1 MKDSNNDKKI
11 RSKNR
16 VSKYP
21 PLPPA
26 FRRVTRSQTLA
37 SRLLQSNVSSSRS
50 ASEMTPLPPR
60 ESPLSE
66 FPSVARLPT
75 NPQQVS
81 EKENAPAGLNTL
93 KPSVAHLPMNPQPVF
108 DKENSPASPDALKP
122 FVARPPIFRQNNE
135 PITRRHSFSLP
146 KPYSPERLQ
155 NVKPKSKSAEA
166 ATTRNDW
173 FGILQKPVKRDL
185 IAAFVAVLPKSSTA
199 KFPKVDTPQKS
210 ISTKFPEVET
220 PQKSSTTKIPEVETA
235 QKSSTTKIP
244 EVETAQKSSTT
255 KIPEVA
261 TPQKAAPNDDHVFA
275 IPNLKMYRRAQYFH
289 KLVQQKKKE
298 YQEQVNHQANNQ
310 FNHQ

>member
-1 MKDSNNDKKI
+1 M
-11 RSKNR
+11 
-16 VSKYP
+16 
-21 PLPPA
+21 
-26 FRRVTRSQTLA
+26 
-37 SRLLQSNVSSSRS
+37 
-50 ASEMTPLPPR
+50 
-60 ESPLSE
+60 
-66 FPSVARLPT
+66 

-173 FGILQKPVKRDL
+173 FGILQQPVKRDL

-199 KFPKVDTPQKS
+199 KFPKV
-210 ISTKFPEVET
+210 ET
-220 PQKSSTTKIPEVETA
+220 P
-235 QKSSTTKIP
+235 
-244 EVETAQKSSTT
+244 QKSSTT